1 MQTGIQAI
9 VDQAH
14 AEAKRSGTKV
24 LIGHVLLAAHKFE
37 ELGDLVVDVAAVRN
51 GLEKPE
57 GSGPL
62 TAPATALLEAAESAS
77 LDEFIN
83 AVVAAYTTG
92 AERAASDTAEPA
104 ASVAVPEAE
113 SAPGEPLPPSN
124 EIDFDVLADKLS
136 NMVVGQGDAIRRVVD
151 RLALTRRNFD
161 LRPERPDGVFLLLG
175 PTGVGK
181 THLARSLAQQL
192 FGSPDAMIRL
202 DMSEYAE
209 PWAQSRLTG
218 SNPGYVGYT
227 EPDSWLT
234 SRIIKNPQA
243 VLLLDEVEKAHPS
256 VWQTFLQV
264 FDAGRLTD
272 GRNQTADFHE
282 VIIIMTSNVG
292 ADTFEEKNIGFAR
305 NAAEASQ
312 AESEV
317 GRALREMMPPE
328 FINRIDDVVVFQPL
342 NRDTIVKIARK
353 IVNEQAG
360 RLAADRGY
368 QLDVPESVVSFVAE
382 EGYDRRYGA
391 RHLERNIE
399 RLLLM
404 SLAKLPPGTYR
415 AEVGTE
421 GVFWS
426 AQSGSTPG

>member
-1 MQTGIQAI
+1 MQIGVQTI
-9 VDQAH
+9 VDQAQ
-14 AEAKRSGTKV
+14 AEAKRSGSAV
-24 LIGHVLLAAHKFE
+24 LIGHVVLAVDKFGD
-37 ELGDLVVDVAAVRN
+37 LGDLVVDTAAVRAA
-51 GLEKPE
+51 LQSPD

-62 TAPATALLEAAESAS
+62 SAPAAALLEAAESAS
-77 LDEFIN
+77 LDEFIS
-83 AVVAAYTTG
+83 AVVAAYTSG
-92 AERAASDTAEPA
+92 AATAASDTAEPA
-104 ASVAVPEAE
+104 ASVAAPEAE

-305 NAAEASQ
+305 NAGEASQ

-342 NRDTIVKIARK
+342 NRDTIVKIAHK
-353 IVNEQAG
+353 IVSEQAE

-368 QLDVPESVVSFVAE
+368 RLDVPESVVSYVAE